1 MPSPNH
7 RSRGSLG
14 TTNTG
19 AALRRGDL
27 KISDPIPFTESR
39 DMFPQPTPAM
49 SSTYDL
55 APRPNETTW
64 PCRTSPPQEY
74 NVHHTSDAPVNATVR
89 NSAGPSL
96 IPSSMSS
103 IPSKGSLTQKKPGGL
118 RATLKRM
125 FTSKRH
131 RSAPVETNHYA
142 YSDPYHLR
150 PVTEQHNQARE
161 DPAPPMVPVRPE
173 TALASH
179 PSHHH
184 PARSVQSIPHPTQ
197 HARRNT
203 LPTLVFDDR
212 ATRFAPAVG
221 KSPNGDAYHEGKW
234 IKEDY
239 VSDGQLKRRSRSA
252 DALNKLLRSEGV
264 ESSSSRD
271 RESEIAYWRNS
282 ATKNPVP
289 VYSGQSISVDP
300 AHVLGRPSSVEESDR
315 DSARPDAMHGFDF
328 GLEVGDRDKTG
339 LEQRINTLEIKL
351 FDFEYAIARLQG
363 NNLPKPNLHQLDH
376 TRGLIH
382 DVPSDNNTNATV
394 TSPPP
399 LDTGYLAS
407 PATLNDVSFLSSPG
421 ESPGFP
427 DEDLFRPQR
436 ASKATITTIRPSTT
450 RRQSPGRSRDC
461 SPTSIHI
468 PVEKF
473 EALLDLIKEEKA
485 ARIRLEAQVME
496 LQKEVASLKTPV
508 YATIREAYPTPSPE
522 STQTS
527 PATPRALHRAPGFQ
541 LKYPPPDISR
551 FSETDPDS
559 DAEEGFQDVY
569 ETPREER
576 NTFEIARDSPRL
588 AV

>member
-1 MPSPNH
+1 MPSLNH

-27 KISDPIPFTESR
+27 KISDPIPFTDSR

-49 SSTYDL
+49 SSAYDL
-55 APRPNETTW
+55 APLPNETTW
-64 PCRTSPPQEY
+64 PRRTSPPQEY
-74 NVHHTSDAPVNATVR
+74 HVRHTSDAPVNAAVR

-142 YSDPYHLR
+142 HSDPYHLR
-150 PVTEQHNQARE
+150 PVTEQQNQPRE
-161 DPAPPMVPVRPE
+161 DPPPPMVPVRAD
-173 TALASH
+173 TALGSH
-179 PSHHH
+179 SSNHRPSE
-184 PARSVQSIPHPTQ
+184 SVQSIPHPTR

-212 ATRFAPAVG
+212 EMRFAPAMG

-234 IKEDY
+234 VKEDY

-252 DALNKLLRSEGV
+252 DALHKLLRSEGV
-264 ESSSSRD
+264 ESISSRD

-282 ATKNPVP
+282 ATQNPVP

-300 AHVLGRPSSVEESDR
+300 AHVLGRVSSVEESER
-315 DSARPDAMHGFDF
+315 DSARPDPMHAFDF
-328 GLEVGDRDKTG
+328 GLEVDRDKTG
-339 LEQRINTLEIKL
+339 LEQRVNTLEIKL

-363 NNLPKPNLHQLDH
+363 NNIPKPNLPY
-376 TRGLIH
+376 TRGSVH
-382 DVPSDNNTNATV
+382 DVFPDNNTNPTL
-394 TSPPP
+394 TSPPS
-399 LDTGYLAS
+399 LETSYLAS
-407 PATLNDVSFLSSPG
+407 PATVNDVSFLSSPG
-421 ESPGFP
+421 ESPRFASP
-427 DEDLFRPQR
+427 DEDFFRPQR
-436 ASKATITTIRPSTT
+436 ASKATTATIRPSTT

-473 EALLDLIKEEKA
+473 EALLDLMKEEKD

-496 LQKEVASLKTPV
+496 LQKEVASLQTPV

-522 STQTS
+522 STHTS
-527 PATPRALHRAPGFQ
+527 PATPRALHRTQGFQ
-541 LKYPPPDISR
+541 LKYPPPDVSR

-576 NTFEIARDSPRL
+576 NTFETARDSPRL